1 MCEVDLG
8 VKSGMVNV
16 QGKGKKGRGFR
27 GAGGRES
34 LCAMCFDVKKN
45 SDRHSTKTRDVGGA
59 L

>member
-1 MCEVDLG
+1 MDLG

-27 GAGGRES
+27 GAEGRES

-45 SDRHSTKTRDVGGA
+45 SDRHSTKTRGVGGA